1 MKDQR
6 VSEIRVGL
14 ATCGVASGGRP
25 VQAALEEAV
34 RRSGLDLKVKA
45 VGCSGMCHQE
55 PIVEVVSS
63 DGRRQVFGGVG
74 PRAAGRIVRRH
85 VPPRGLLGRAAAMF
99 DRVADLLFAD
109 DAWRSVDRFAVHT
122 ETGPEADYLSR
133 QKLIVLENCG
143 QIDPLDIDEY
153 LARGGYRALQRCVRD
168 LTPEQTIELI
178 RQSGLRGRG
187 GAGYPTGQKW
197 SICRDQPGDKKYVVC
212 NADEGDP
219 GAFMDRLILES
230 DPQRVLEGLA
240 VAAYA
245 IGADQGY
252 IYIRAE
258 YPLAV
263 RILRQAIRQATERGY
278 LGDGICGTNVSLHLK
293 ILEGAGAFVC
303 GEETALM
310 ASIMGRRGMPQFR
323 PPYPAARGLWGRPTN
338 INNVE
343 TYACVPWILR
353 HGAEAFAAIGTA
365 GSKGTK
371 VFALAGRVNRGG
383 LIEVPM
389 GTTIREVV
397 EQIGGGMHE
406 GRRFKAVQI
415 GGPSGGCIP
424 ASLADLP
431 IDFEALSRTGA
442 IMGSGG
448 LVVLDDG
455 DCMVDM
461 ARFFLEF
468 TENES
473 CGKCTFCRVGAR
485 RMLDILQRLCEG
497 QAKAGDLEQLEE
509 LCDRVRRTSL
519 CGLGRTSPNP
529 VLTTLKY
536 FREEYEAH
544 LQGRCPARK
553 CKALITYKVTD
564 DCIGCTRCAQRCPT
578 GAIEPHPYEQQEIDP
593 ETCVRCGMCRMSC
606 PSEAIEVE

>member
-1 MKDQR
+1 VNSHDLQ
-6 VSEIRVGL
+6 EIRIGL

-25 VQAALEEAV
+25 VRAALEEAV
-34 RRSGLDLKVKA
+34 RRSGLKVKVKA

-55 PIVEVVSS
+55 PIIEVVST

-74 PRAAGRIVRRH
+74 PSAARRIIRRH
-85 VPPRGLLGRAAAMF
+85 VPPRGVLGRAAAMF
-99 DRVADLLFAD
+99 DQVTDLLFAD
-109 DAWRSVDRFAVHT
+109 DAWTSIDRFAVHT
-122 ETGPEADYLSR
+122 DAGPEADYVGR
-133 QKLIVLENCG
+133 QRLIVLENCG

-153 LARGGYRALQRCVRD
+153 LARDGYRALETCVRD
-168 LTPEQTIELI
+168 MTPEGTIEAI
-178 RQSGLRGRG
+178 QQSGLRGRG

-197 SICRDQPGDKKYVVC
+197 SICRNQPGSKKFVVC

-240 VAAYA
+240 IAAFA
-245 IGADQGY
+245 IGADEGY
-252 IYIRAE
+252 VYIRAE

-263 RILRQAIRQATERGY
+263 HILREAIGQAEERGY
-278 LGDGICGTNVSLHLK
+278 LGDGICGTNVSLRLH

-310 ASIMGRRGMPQFR
+310 ASIMGRRGMPRFR
-323 PPYPAARGLWGRPTN
+323 PPYPAARGLWDKPTN

-353 HGAEAFAAIGTA
+353 HGAEAFAAIGTSS
-365 GSKGTK
+365 SKGTK

-389 GTTIREVV
+389 GITIREVV
-397 EQIGGGMHE
+397 EKIGGGMHE

-424 ASLADLP
+424 ASMADLP
-431 IDFEALSRTGA
+431 IDFEALTETGA

-448 LVVLDDG
+448 LVVLDDS
-455 DCMVDM
+455 DCMVDI

-473 CGKCTFCRVGAR
+473 CGKCTFCRVGTR
-485 RMLDILQRLCEG
+485 RMLDILERLCEG
-497 QAKAGDLEQLEE
+497 EGKAGDLEQLEE

-519 CGLGRTSPNP
+519 CGLGQTAPNP

-544 LQGRCPARK
+544 LQGRCPAKK

-564 DCIGCTRCAQRCPT
+564 DCIGCTRCAQRCPV
-578 GAIEPHPYEQQEIDP
+578 GAIEPNPYEKQEIDP
-593 ETCVRCGMCRMSC
+593 EVCVRCGMCRMSC
-606 PSEAIEVE
+606 PVDAIEVE

>member
-1 MKDQR
+1 
-6 VSEIRVGL
+6 
-14 ATCGVASGGRP
+14 
-25 VQAALEEAV
+25 VQEALQEAV

-74 PRAAGRIVRRH
+74 PRAARRIIRRH
-85 VPPRGLLGRAAAMF
+85 VPPSGVFGRAAAMF
-99 DRVADLLFAD
+99 DQVTDLLFAD
-109 DAWRSVDRFAVHT
+109 DAWTPIDRFEVHT
-122 ETGPEADYLSR
+122 EAGPEADYVSR

-153 LARGGYRALQRCVRD
+153 LDRGGYLALQRCVRD
-168 LTPEQTIELI
+168 LTPEQTIEVI
-178 RQSGLRGRG
+178 QQSGLRGRG
-187 GAGYPTGQKW
+187 GAGYPAGQKW
-197 SICRDQPGDKKYVVC
+197 MICRDQPGRKKYVVC

-230 DPQRVLEGLA
+230 DPQRVIEGLA

-263 RILRQAIRQATERGY
+263 RILREAIRQATERGY
-278 LGDGICGTNVSLHLK
+278 LGDGICGTDVSLHLR

-310 ASIMGRRGMPQFR
+310 ASIMGRRGMPKFR
-323 PPYPAARGLWGRPTN
+323 PPYPAARGLWGKPTN

-353 HGAEAFAAIGTA
+353 HGPEAFAAIGTPS
-365 GSKGTK
+365 SKGTK

-389 GTTIREVV
+389 GITIREVV
-397 EQIGGGMHE
+397 EEIGGGMHE

-424 ASLADLP
+424 ASMADLP
-431 IDFEALSRTGA
+431 IDFEALAETGA

-455 DCMVDM
+455 DCMVDI

-473 CGKCTFCRVGAR
+473 CGKCTFCRVGTR
-485 RMLDILQRLCEG
+485 RMLDILERLCDG
-497 QAKAGDLEQLEE
+497 QGKAGDLEQLEE

-519 CGLGRTSPNP
+519 CGLGRTAPNP

-564 DCIGCTRCAQRCPT
+564 DCIGCTRCAQRCPV

-606 PSEAIEVE
+606 PVDAIEVEGQASGKTDD